1 MFNKKLLMLC
11 MVMLLSVFN
20 VQADEPANT
29 TVSSSQGFVSASET
43 VSDHGAVFIPR
54 AAVFIPGAAVFPPYI
69 PGQGAIFMPGFVPRV

>member
-54 AAVFIPGAAVFPPYI
+54 AAVFPPYI